1 MCCRLYE
8 ISPSTC
14 SHRSGFL
21 LVRPYVNDIRD
32 LKHRRRWIS
41 RTFAGSDFSSVVSCC
56 YGYTVR
62 PWWKVTSTTQDHI
75 VWRPREN
82 AEIKV
87 DFRLKLPFF
96 EDILMPFTTIN
107 SLKFLGCC
115 SCSNV
120 KLASSRWGRK
130 FIRWSQQ
137 ILEVSCQTS
146 LWSLASTLAQGVIWK
161 KIISLRLKLTS
172 PQQINI
178 KSSLRQQTVS
188 SFYFNYFFF
197 ILLGSKC
204 DISRNVHNFFSSLL
218 S

>member
-1 MCCRLYE
+1 MNRLDVHTFIYFE
-8 ISPSTC
+8 LASSSIV
-14 SHRSGFL
+14 
-21 LVRPYVNDIRD
+21 LVRYRPQFSRQAYSFLEVNQRRLRRNTWECKYDTREKNLSAVLANSSNHCRARRHNRD

-87 DFRLKLPFF
+87 DLRLKLPFF
-96 EDILMPFTTIN
+96 EVILMPFTTIN

-161 KIISLRLKLTS
+161 KI
-172 PQQINI
+172 
-178 KSSLRQQTVS
+178 
-188 SFYFNYFFF
+188 Y
-197 ILLGSKC
+197 
-204 DISRNVHNFFSSLL
+204 
-218 S
+218 